1 MVRWAAAA
9 AYTQDIA
16 FVTGG
21 YGEEVSAGS
30 WGVEVFRMVDV
41 ESCRVD
47 RMGVSLNG
55 GTPNL
60 HPKMIIFS
68 RKTHGCWV
76 PPFLETPILVSPFQH
91 SCSLCCLL
99 YTDPDR
105 SCL

>member
-30 WGVEVFRMVDV
+30 WGVEVFRVIDV

-47 RMGVSLNG
+47 
-55 GTPNL
+55 
-60 HPKMIIFS
+60 HID
-68 RKTHGCWV
+68 GCFLKWWYPQS
-76 PPFLETPILVSPFQH
+76 PPQNDHF
-91 SCSLCCLL
+91 
-99 YTDPDR
+99 
-105 SCL
+105 